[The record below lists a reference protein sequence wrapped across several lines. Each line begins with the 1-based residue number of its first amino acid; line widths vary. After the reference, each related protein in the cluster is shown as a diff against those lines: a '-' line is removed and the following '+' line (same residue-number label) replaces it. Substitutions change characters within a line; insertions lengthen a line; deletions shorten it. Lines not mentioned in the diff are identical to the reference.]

1 MSPMPKQTCLRQ
13 RCKHRV
19 WLAGLC
25 RTHAKREADRLFS
38 EFIKERDRICMAT
51 TDFWLGAQFDCV
63 TFQGLHC
70 AHLRRRGYLAIRWD
84 PRNAVAL
91 CAGHHKWFDDN
102 TIEKEDM
109 RLQYW
114 GRRRYNAIKKKAL
127 EGDWRP
133 ELERVLTK
141 GFAPAT
147 PR

>member
-1 MSPMPKQTCLRQ
+1 M
-13 RCKHRV
+13 
-19 WLAGLC
+19 
-25 RTHAKREADRLFS
+25 
-38 EFIKERDRICMAT
+38 
-51 TDFWLGAQFDCV
+51 
-63 TFQGLHC
+63 
-70 AHLRRRGYLAIRWD
+70 
-84 PRNAVAL
+84 AL